1 MSCGAPRTAFGDE
14 AMKTRK
20 RKVMSTDGSAKT
32 RDREVQREI
41 TKFYYALSSYPRQ
54 FEKHP
59 SVSFQEHMNSITC
72 DKGCENAQRRRAS

>member
-1 MSCGAPRTAFGDE
+1 MRSPADRSGDE

-20 RKVMSTDGSAKT
+20 RKFMSTDGSAKT

-59 SVSFQEHMNSITC
+59 SVSFQEHMISIAC
-72 DKGCENAQRRRAS
+72 DMESEDSNRRRAS

>member
-1 MSCGAPRTAFGDE
+1 MSCGAPRTESGDE

-20 RKVMSTDGSAKT
+20 RKFMSTDGSAKT

-59 SVSFQEHMNSITC
+59 SVSFQEHMNSIAC
-72 DKGCENAQRRRAS
+72 DTDCEIANRRRAS

>member
-1 MSCGAPRTAFGDE
+1 MSCGAPRTAFGDD

-20 RKVMSTDGSAKT
+20 RKAMSTEGSTKT

-59 SVSFQEHMNSITC
+59 SVSFQEHMNKIAC
-72 DKGCENAQRRRAS
+72 DAEGENLNRRRAS